1 MKTFTYDNADRLTRQ
16 QTSGASAVGYTY
28 TYDSVGNRTYS
39 TEWDAPTTTSYDL
52 AGRATTM
59 AYGATR
65 TTYTYDDNGNLT
77 KLVGF
82 EPPNGT
88 VAITTTMTYDME
100 NRMKVL
106 EHNGA
111 KTTYTYDGD
120 GLKRSENVSGT
131 VTTIIWDGSEY
142 LGEI

>member
-1 MKTFTYDNADRLTRQ
+1 MPTIRDQDATF
-16 QTSGASAVGYTY
+16 
-28 TYDSVGNRTYS
+28 SVARI
-39 TEWDAPTTTSYDL
+39 
-52 AGRATTM
+52 
-59 AYGATR
+59 
-65 TTYTYDDNGNLT
+65 
-77 KLVGF
+77 VGF

-88 VAITTTMTYDME
+88 VAITTTMTYDTE
-100 NRMKVL
+100 NRMKIL

-131 VTTIIWDGSEY
+131 VTTIVWDGSEY